1 MMKSKPPTTF
11 NIGHLKYKV
20 MFAYPDH
27 EALEN
32 SEGGPLDGLASQAQ
46 GIIVVNCNEKYTEEY
61 QKLVLLHE
69 IIHTICTAHGTDL
82 GENTEDVI
90 DSLAF
95 GIMQAVAQNKW
106 MRGYFFEN

>member
-1 MMKSKPPTTF
+1 VSSKSPTTF
-11 NIGHLKYKV
+11 SIGHLKYKIT
-20 MFAYPDH
+20 FATPDH
-27 EALEN
+27 EALET
-32 SEGGPLDGLASQAQ
+32 SEGRGLDGLASQAQ

-95 GIMQAVAQNKW
+95 GIIQAVNQNKW
-106 MRGYFFEN
+106 MKEYFF